1 MQNRGIGLG
10 SSPIGNEGFCTPL
23 SKAKAF
29 PPLLRGGRVVG
40 KNWNISKRVCVSPP
54 THRNISAK
62 KAKNIW
68 FMMVSPEPGWMHAC
82 IYIYIYVCIYVC
94 MYVCMFVCMYV
105 RRKWKGL
112 PYHLWAKM
120 WHPEDPPHFCW
131 KPKNMWGGYIS
142 CGQVKY
148 FWEISCPTPLNIPEL
163 KGGMPKRSKTKLA
176 LVL

>member
-1 MQNRGIGLG
+1 MYTYIYTTKAYNIIWSFSCHAQIRVVPYRLWGFLRSQILRWLMQNRGIGLG

-82 IYIYIYVCIYVC
+82 IYIYLYVCIYVC
-94 MYVCMFVCMYV
+94 MYVCLYVCMYV
-105 RRKWKGL
+105 RTS
-112 PYHLWAKM
+112 KM
-120 WHPEDPPHFCW
+120 KRFA
-131 KPKNMWGGYIS
+131 
-142 CGQVKY
+142 
-148 FWEISCPTPLNIPEL
+148 IPSL
-163 KGGMPKRSKTKLA
+163 G
-176 LVL
+176 